1 MPDSAKHFL
10 PSLAQFL
17 FLVLFLHLSVNAGNQ
32 LLNDADTGFH
42 IRAGEYML
50 ETRSIPR
57 HDPFSVAS
65 SPLPWP
71 THEWLSDV
79 VMAVL
84 HRAFGLTG
92 VVLFFIFLISLAHS
106 ILFGTMRVFNRNMVL
121 DSIIIVM
128 VIGSSQLHWLAR
140 PHIFSWLLLLLWYF
154 LLDSHQYREKNVL
167 YLLPAVMLL
176 WVNLHGSFI
185 LGFILLAIYLA
196 SNFIRGNLAPGDGSA
211 ECKEKAKR
219 LLLATAVSL
228 LVALANPKGYHAF
241 LFPFETVL
249 NRFAMDNIQ
258 EWASPDFHQPM
269 IFKYLLL
276 LMIAVIAV
284 SGARLNLIELALI
297 LLFTN
302 MSLYSRRYIPLFGI
316 VVAPILSKQGEYLVR
331 QWDGKWK
338 KIFMD
343 RSHKFTAMDA
353 FAKGY
358 LWPAAAVAL
367 IAVFASSGKIGFN
380 FDEKIKPVAAVEFLK
395 KERLKGPMFNSDEFG
410 DYVIYGAS
418 SRFKVFFDGRTEIYG
433 NERFRE
439 YLDVVQFKPGW
450 EKILERHDIH
460 MIFFN
465 SDSALSRFLL
475 SRKEWG
481 LIFSDKV
488 ANIFLRDTSEQSDI
502 IKKYSHVKP
511 FIREEKKRFKNS
523 ENLVEEEH

>member
-1 MPDSAKHFL
+1 MPDPAKHFL

-42 IRAGEYML
+42 IRAGEHML

-79 VMAVL
+79 VMAAL

-92 VVLFFIFLISLAHS
+92 VVLFFIFLISLAYS
-106 ILFGTMRVFNRNMVL
+106 LLFGMMRVFNRNIVL

-140 PHIFSWLLLLLWYF
+140 PHIFSWFLLALWYF
-154 LLDSHQYREKNVL
+154 LLDSYQYRQKNVL
-167 YLLPAVMLL
+167 YLLPPIMLL

-185 LGFILLAIYLA
+185 LGFVLLAIYLA
-196 SNFIRGNLAPGDGSA
+196 CNFIRGSLAPGNGSA
-211 ECKEKAKR
+211 GYKEKAR
-219 LLLATAVSL
+219 GLLLPTAVSL

-258 EWASPDFHQPM
+258 EWLSPDFHHSMP
-269 IFKYLLL
+269 FKYLLL
-276 LMIAVIAV
+276 LMIALFAV
-284 SGARLNLIELALI
+284 SGARLNLVELALI

-302 MSLYSRRYIPLFGI
+302 MSLYSTRYIPLFGI
-316 VVAPILSKQGEYLVR
+316 FVAPVLSKQGESLLR
-331 QWDGKWK
+331 RWDGKWK
-338 KIFMD
+338 EIFMD
-343 RSHKFTAMDA
+343 RSNKLTEMDA
-353 FAKGY
+353 FARGY
-358 LWPAAAVAL
+358 LWPIAAVAVV
-367 IAVFASSGKIGFN
+367 AVFAFGGKVSFK
-380 FDEKIKPVAAVEFLK
+380 FDERIKPVAAVEFLK

-410 DYVIYGAS
+410 DYVIYSAS
-418 SRFKVFFDGRTEIYG
+418 SQYKVFFDGRTEVYG
-433 NERFRE
+433 NERFKE
-439 YLDVVQFKPGW
+439 YMDVVQFKPGW
-450 EKILERHDIH
+450 EKILERHHIDWV
-460 MIFFN
+460 FFD

-475 SRKEWG
+475 SGKEWR
-481 LIFSDKV
+481 LIYSDEV
-488 ANIFLRDTSEQSDI
+488 ANIFVRNIPEHFDI
-502 IKKYSHVKP
+502 IKKYSYVKP
-511 FIREEKKRFKNS
+511 FIREEKKDSRIQ
-523 ENLVEEEH
+523 